1 MTGKTEPI
9 PIRAGLFSVDPPR
22 LLGGRCGECGR
33 HHFPAQ
39 ASCTYCGASGCDT
52 VTLSEHG
59 TLYLFT
65 VVHNAPPGYRGP
77 TPYGFGVVE
86 LPEGLRI
93 ISPLTEARLDN
104 LYIGMPVQ
112 LRIVPLFSDDEG
124 REVLVYAFQPLPSS
138 PEVGAT
144 HASPSVARGRHG

>member
-1 MTGKTEPI
+1 M
-9 PIRAGLFSVDPPR
+9 
-22 LLGGRCGECGR
+22 
-33 HHFPAQ
+33 
-39 ASCTYCGASGCDT
+39 
-52 VTLSEHG
+52 TLSEHG

-112 LRIVPLFSDDEG
+112 LRIAPLFSDDEG

>member
-1 MTGKTEPI
+1 
-9 PIRAGLFSVDPPR
+9 
-22 LLGGRCGECGR
+22 
-33 HHFPAQ
+33 
-39 ASCTYCGASGCDT
+39 
-52 VTLSEHG
+52 
-59 TLYLFT
+59 
-65 VVHNAPPGYRGP
+65 
-77 TPYGFGVVE
+77 
-86 LPEGLRI
+86 
-93 ISPLTEARLDN
+93 